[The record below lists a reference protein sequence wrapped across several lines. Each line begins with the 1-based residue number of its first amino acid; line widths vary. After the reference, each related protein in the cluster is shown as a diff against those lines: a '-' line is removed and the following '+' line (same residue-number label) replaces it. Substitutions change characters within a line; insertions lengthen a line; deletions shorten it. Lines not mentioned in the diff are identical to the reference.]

1 MNSWDGS
8 FGVPTA
14 QGFYTLGDEQ
24 DPQQD
29 SIWIRGVTF
38 FYEVGEKQL
47 WKRRWKRKSA
57 DIEAY
62 QVDQLKKKKKKTKT
76 STCELCG
83 YMLAYSWESS
93 HVTIACIPPV
103 WRHSPRTV
111 LPMLFHIITQATVS
125 PSPPESLGQNLL
137 ASSNVLVAHSGRGD
151 LLCMMCKILREYPVD
166 SNTWTVPG
174 LYQNLGQLSFTLNP
188 LSLTH

>member
-62 QVDQLKKKKKKTKT
+62 QVDQLKKKKKKQNPAHAN
-76 STCELCG
+76 SEDLC
-83 YMLAYSWESS
+83 LRTPEKA
-93 HVTIACIPPV
+93 VT
-103 WRHSPRTV
+103 
-111 LPMLFHIITQATVS
+111 
-125 PSPPESLGQNLL
+125 
-137 ASSNVLVAHSGRGD
+137 
-151 LLCMMCKILREYPVD
+151 
-166 SNTWTVPG
+166 
-174 LYQNLGQLSFTLNP
+174 
-188 LSLTH
+188 